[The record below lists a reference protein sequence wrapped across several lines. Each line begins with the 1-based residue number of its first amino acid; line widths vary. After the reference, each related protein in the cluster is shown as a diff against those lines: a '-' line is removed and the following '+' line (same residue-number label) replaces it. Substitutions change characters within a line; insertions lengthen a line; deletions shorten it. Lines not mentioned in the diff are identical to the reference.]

1 MYQLK
6 LQFVPIVISAIIQLN
21 PAVQCCNLT
30 LNFDKNIIY
39 QKIYATKVLQVA
51 NYISFY
57 QESISYTK
65 SVGNITFGQNQSI
78 TVNTYSNIAIKEVLE
93 SEHETANHLS
103 QKQCVYATLKHC
115 IKAFRFSFANFYLPK
130 ALQ

>member
-1 MYQLK
+1 M
-6 LQFVPIVISAIIQLN
+6 P
-21 PAVQCCNLT
+21 
-30 LNFDKNIIY
+30 
-39 QKIYATKVLQVA
+39 QKYYQVA

-65 SVGNITFGQNQSI
+65 RVGNITFGQSKSFM
-78 TVNTYSNIAIKEVLE
+78 VNTYSNIAIKEVLE

-115 IKAFRFSFANFYLPK
+115 IKEF
-130 ALQ
+130 